1 MKFNAKTFIIATF
14 VVFATIICTG
24 GIGYNSTQN
33 FQVIQSM
40 GGDMSIQSQGGYYG
54 KFFPKVWT
62 YDKVRTIYFSS
73 DREESKD
80 NDGEKEPAVKK
91 QFVIVVNDP
100 YGKIG
105 ETGFEYQG
113 WVVQIPED
121 AAPMEALEKL
131 HKGVYDFNLTPKG
144 RRMPIKT
151 IAEACEFGS
160 AKLYKEHKIWVK
172 TKDPVLVLRT
182 NGKIPHDVVDA

>member
-1 MKFNAKTFIIATF
+1 MAKVDIELVQMVLQRADLGAQKTAQIMEDLKF
-14 VVFATIICTG
+14 
-24 GIGYNSTQN
+24 
-33 FQVIQSM
+33 
-40 GGDMSIQSQGGYYG
+40 
-54 KFFPKVWT
+54 
-62 YDKVRTIYFSS
+62 
-73 DREESKD
+73 ESKQKD

-105 ETGFEYQG
+105 ETGFEQG

-172 TKDPVLVLRT
+172 TKEPVLALVT
-182 NGKIPHDVVDA
+182 NGKIPHDVIDA

>member
-1 MKFNAKTFIIATF
+1 MAKVDIELVQMILQRADLDARKISQIMEDLKF
-14 VVFATIICTG
+14 
-24 GIGYNSTQN
+24 
-33 FQVIQSM
+33 
-40 GGDMSIQSQGGYYG
+40 
-54 KFFPKVWT
+54 
-62 YDKVRTIYFSS
+62 
-73 DREESKD
+73 ESKQKE
-80 NDGEKEPAVKK
+80 NDGEKDPAVKK

-172 TKDPVLVLRT
+172 TKEPVLVLRT
-182 NGKIPHDVVDA
+182 NGKVPREEQQDKE

>member
-1 MKFNAKTFIIATF
+1 MLTNTPRWLFLVIMAKVDIELVQMILQRADLDARKISQIMEDIKF
-14 VVFATIICTG
+14 
-24 GIGYNSTQN
+24 
-33 FQVIQSM
+33 
-40 GGDMSIQSQGGYYG
+40 
-54 KFFPKVWT
+54 
-62 YDKVRTIYFSS
+62 
-73 DREESKD
+73 ESKQKEAD
-80 NDGEKEPAVKK
+80 AEKEPAVKK

-121 AAPMEALEKL
+121 DAPMQALERL

-151 IAEACEFGS
+151 VAEACEFGS
-160 AKLYKEHKIWVK
+160 AKVYKEHKIWVK
-172 TKDPVLVLRT
+172 TKEPVLVLRT
-182 NGKIPHDVVDA
+182 NGKVPRGEKQDSE

>member
-1 MKFNAKTFIIATF
+1 MTYSKSPTFYLSMAKVDIELVQAILQKADLDAIKISQIMEDLKFEAQQKEA
-14 VVFATIICTG
+14 
-24 GIGYNSTQN
+24 
-33 FQVIQSM
+33 
-40 GGDMSIQSQGGYYG
+40 D
-54 KFFPKVWT
+54 P
-62 YDKVRTIYFSS
+62 D
-73 DREESKD
+73 
-80 NDGEKEPAVKK
+80 KEPPVKK

-121 AAPMEALEKL
+121 DAPMKALERL

-144 RRMPIKT
+144 RRMPIQT

-160 AKLYKEHKIWVK
+160 AKIYKEHKVWVK
-172 TKDPVLVLRT
+172 TKEPVLVLRT
-182 NGKIPHDVVDA
+182 NGKVPREDNQEF

>member
-1 MKFNAKTFIIATF
+1 MAKVDIELVQMILQRADLDARKISQIMEDLKF
-14 VVFATIICTG
+14 
-24 GIGYNSTQN
+24 
-33 FQVIQSM
+33 
-40 GGDMSIQSQGGYYG
+40 
-54 KFFPKVWT
+54 
-62 YDKVRTIYFSS
+62 
-73 DREESKD
+73 ESKQKE

-113 WVVQIPED
+113 WVVQIPKT
-121 AAPMEALEKL
+121 PPRWRLSKNL

-172 TKDPVLVLRT
+172 TKEPVLVLRT
-182 NGKIPHDVVDA
+182 NGKVPREEQQDKE

>member
-1 MKFNAKTFIIATF
+1 MAKVDIELVEMVLQRADLGAQKTSQIMEDLKF
-14 VVFATIICTG
+14 
-24 GIGYNSTQN
+24 
-33 FQVIQSM
+33 
-40 GGDMSIQSQGGYYG
+40 
-54 KFFPKVWT
+54 
-62 YDKVRTIYFSS
+62 
-73 DREESKD
+73 ESKQKE

-160 AKLYKEHKIWVK
+160 AKLFKERKVWVR
-172 TKDPVLVLRT
+172 TKEPVLVLRT